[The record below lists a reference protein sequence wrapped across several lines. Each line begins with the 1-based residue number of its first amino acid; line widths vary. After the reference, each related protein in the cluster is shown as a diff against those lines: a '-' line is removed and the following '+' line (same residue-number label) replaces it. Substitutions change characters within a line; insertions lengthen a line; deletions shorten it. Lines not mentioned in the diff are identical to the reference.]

1 MKRRVVAIF
10 LSLTL
15 CMGGT
20 LEAGAAAL
28 GSTDVQMAAE
38 TAGNP
43 AEDVFT
49 RLYSSRRQKRIR
61 QVVLTVQTV
70 QKKHLLH
77 RRTPQRH
84 RML

>member
-28 GSTDVQMAAE
+28 GSTAVQLAAE
-38 TAGNP
+38 TAGDP
-43 AEDVFT
+43 AWDVFC
-49 RLYSSRRQKRIR
+49 Y
-61 QVVLTVQTV
+61 
-70 QKKHLLH
+70 
-77 RRTPQRH
+77 
-84 RML
+84 